1 MIYFGTNL
9 KQLREERGLTQK
21 ELAKGMELSP
31 SMISMYEGGGSH
43 PSVEILIRLSHYFRV
58 STDYLL
64 GVSDSN
70 GYDFS
75 GLTDEQAVLV
85 NELIRQFE
93 QANARK

>member
-1 MIYFGTNL
+1 M
-9 KQLREERGLTQK
+9 
-21 ELAKGMELSP
+21 
-31 SMISMYEGGGSH
+31 
-43 PSVEILIRLSHYFRV
+43 EILIRLSHYFRV